1 MGAGEVKAFGGFS
14 LGSFA
19 PRRGKKAACRAD
31 DHYQQAAKGQT
42 LQECFLECLHEPRC
56 QNVHV
61 GYVDIV
67 YMEKPPPVS
76 CMLLGAIKDPSAGCT
91 PGNGTLVKKLVG
103 GRPQAVAA
111 A

>member
-1 MGAGEVKAFGGFS
+1 MDHSRPALWPLWVDGPGQEGR
-14 LGSFA
+14 L
-19 PRRGKKAACRAD
+19 PRR
-31 DHYQQAAKGQT
+31 QPLPQAATGQT

-76 CMLLGAIKDPSAGCT
+76 CMLLGAIKDPSTGCT
-91 PGNGTLVKKLVG
+91 PGNGTVVKKLVG